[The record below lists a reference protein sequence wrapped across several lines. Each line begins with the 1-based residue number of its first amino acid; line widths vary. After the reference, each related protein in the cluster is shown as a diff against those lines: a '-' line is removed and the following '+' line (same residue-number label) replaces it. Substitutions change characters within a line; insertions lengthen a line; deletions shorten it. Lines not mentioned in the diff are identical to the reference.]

1 MVVVEDYWIRVI
13 CDHVAVQL
21 DHYIL
26 VFGGVYNDKF
36 GPRIIWMFNLY
47 TETWRKHVIPRNITV
62 PPTKRG
68 ASAVVIGP
76 AIYMFGG
83 IYSKSISRGRALFR
97 GTLMHGHDVSN
108 AVWQLRRKPEGHFVW
123 DQIKSKRN
131 VVSPRCWHSGWEYRG
146 KLWVFGGKGEYRPTR
161 FLNDNGD
168 FTAFN
173 EDYVNNQLLC
183 FDPSCQAWDNPKC
196 FGDIPEPRRSHAT
209 STVGAKTWLF
219 GGIGERNNAFDDLFE
234 LDMDSLTWTKILTG
248 QPKPSKLYACTL
260 TPLSDDKLILHGGY
274 YRIHR
279 GKTVHDTW
287 ILDLPSMTWR
297 IYDTGLQGPQRT
309 RHTCTKGING
319 QVIIIGGQRAEI
331 NEVGSRYYHCYIY
344 KHCHIVLEPKS
355 LQQLA
360 TQTIHK
366 NRESLSWQTLPRKL
380 VSLLNF

>member
-1 MVVVEDYWIRVI
+1 MVIKDYWIRVI
-13 CDHVAVQL
+13 SDHVAVQL

-26 VFGGVYNDKF
+26 VFGGVYNRKRSQSF
-36 GPRIIWMFNLY
+36 GPRIIWIFNLC
-47 TETWRKHVIPRNITV
+47 TEEWRMHVIPRNTKV
-62 PPTKRG
+62 PKPTEG
-68 ASAVVIGP
+68 ASAVVIGS
-76 AIYMFGG
+76 AVYVFGG
-83 IYSKSISRGRALFR
+83 FLRYRYDEY
-97 GTLMHGHDVSN
+97 DVVCSN
-108 AVWQLRRKPEGHFVW
+108 AVWKLRRTPERGFVW

-146 KLWVFGGKGEYRPTR
+146 KLWVFGSNGEYCPSI

-209 STVGAKTWLF
+209 ATVDAKTWLF
-219 GGIGERNNAFDDLFE
+219 GGIGERYNAFDDLFE
-234 LDMDSLTWTKILTG
+234 LDMDSLTWTKIQIG

-274 YRIHR
+274 YCIRR
-279 GKTVHDTW
+279 GETVHDTW

-297 IYDTGLQGPQRT
+297 IYDTGQQGPQRMH
-309 RHTCTKGING
+309 HTCTKGSNG
-319 QVIIIGGQRAEI
+319 HVLIIGGKRAKI
-331 NEVGSRYYHCYIY
+331 NEVESRYYHRYIY
-344 KHCHIVLEPKS
+344 NHCHIVLEPKS

-380 VSLLNF
+380 VSLLHF